1 MNLFDIKVKNLKH
14 EETTLAEYKGKVI
27 LIVNTATKCGHTK
40 QYDGLQKL
48 YTSYEDKGFVI
59 LDFPCNQ
66 FLAQAPGDVEEIKAF
81 CDLNFNTTFPMFDKI
96 KVNGFFTHPLY
107 RYLKSNAPF
116 ELQPNQS
123 LDDAKT
129 LKKTPKRIKWN
140 FTKFLIDQNGEIK
153 FRFSPGFQPDQIE
166 PFIKSLLNT

>member
-1 MNLFDIKVKNLKH
+1 
-14 EETTLAEYKGKVI
+14 
-27 LIVNTATKCGHTK
+27 
-40 QYDGLQKL
+40 
-48 YTSYEDKGFVI
+48 
-59 LDFPCNQ
+59 
-66 FLAQAPGDVEEIKAF
+66 GDVEEIKAF

-107 RYLKSNAPF
+107 KYLKSNAPF